1 VAVIP
6 ENNLL
11 LRSSQEVPNASV
23 GTAASYLAD
32 DIHQSVSNFCLVH
45 GVNIQ

>member
-1 VAVIP
+1 MAVIP

-11 LRSSQEVPNASV
+11 LRSSKEVPNASV

-32 DIHQSVSNFCLVH
+32 NISQSASQTFP
-45 GVNIQ
+45 